1 MFLSVAEV
9 SGSPA
14 APFVR
19 SFPPPTSDQKRECV
33 LVRDVGKEENGGGRE
48 GWTLAPLAGWFG
60 SWLADIQTDQ
70 KAKRSGRGGGRG
82 GGCMGSIKRDVSL
95 SREKGGKRIERERGE
110 EEKRKEERGFRG
122 VGSNK
127 KAIISASA
135 ATNFRQR
142 RKLELSKQ

>member
-1 MFLSVAEV
+1 M
-9 SGSPA
+9 
-14 APFVR
+14 
-19 SFPPPTSDQKRECV
+19 
-33 LVRDVGKEENGGGRE
+33 DVGSV
-48 GWTLAPLAGWFG
+48 GWMVWLLAGRYPDRSKGEKKW
-60 SWLADIQTDQ
+60 
-70 KAKRSGRGGGRG
+70 KRWGRG

-110 EEKRKEERGFRG
+110 EEKRKEERGFGG

-142 RKLELSKQ
+142 RKLELSKQG